1 MQYRTSIG
9 LDVHARSVAACALDH
24 LTGEVVERT
33 FIEPAP
39 QDIVDW
45 ASQFEAPMRAVY
57 ETGPTGFVLARSLN
71 EGGLECVVA
80 ATSRMLRPSGER
92 VKTDRRDARFLARML
107 STNNIP
113 PVHIPDAGQEAA
125 KDLVRQREDAREAL
139 TRAKLRMSHFLL
151 RKGHVW
157 GKGRKSWSAAYVR
170 WLSGLRFETELDKAV
185 FDEFHADVTYHAD
198 RRDRIQRVIES
209 EAKKEP
215 WARTVDRLVL
225 LKGVSAYTAFAIAVE
240 VGDFERFPSAK
251 AFQAY
256 LGLNVSEHSSGESS
270 SRGGITL
277 TGNALVRKLLV
288 EAAWTYMRQRTFRSD
303 CAAEGVPAQVVEHA
317 RKGCLRLRR
326 RAEHLQRRGKKGCVV
341 NVAVARELA
350 GWVWALATM

>member
-24 LTGEVVERT
+24 VTGEIAERS
-33 FIEPAP
+33 FSEPVP
-39 QDIVDW
+39 QDIIDW
-45 ASQFEAPMRAVY
+45 ASQFEPPMRAVY
-57 ETGPTGFVLARSLN
+57 ETGPTGFVLARALN

-92 VKTDRRDARFLARML
+92 VKTDRRDAQFLARML

-113 PVHIPDAGQEAA
+113 PVRIPDAGQEAA

-170 WLSGLRFETELDKAV
+170 WLAKLRFETELDKSV
-185 FDEFHADVTYHAD
+185 FDEFHADVLYHAD
-198 RRDRIQRVIES
+198 RRDRIQKTIES
-209 EAKKEP
+209 EARKEP
-215 WARTVDRLVL
+215 WAQTVDRLVL
-225 LKGVSAYTAFAIAVE
+225 LKGISVYTAFAIAVE

-270 SRGGITL
+270 SKGGITL

-288 EAAWTYMRQRTFRSD
+288 EAAWTYMRPRTFRSD

-317 RKGCLRLRR
+317 RKGCLRLKK
-326 RAEHLQRRGKKGCVV
+326 RAQHLQRRGKKGCVV
-341 NVAVARELA
+341 DVAVARELA

>member
-9 LDVHARSVAACALDH
+9 LDVHARSIAACALDH
-24 LTGEVVERT
+24 LTGEIVEKS
-33 FIEPAP
+33 FSEPVP

-45 ASQFEAPMRAVY
+45 AGQFEPPVRATY
-57 ETGPTGFVLARSLN
+57 ETGPTGFALARALN
-71 EGGLECVVA
+71 SGGLECVVA

-107 STNNIP
+107 STGNIP
-113 PVHIPDAGQEAA
+113 PVRIPDAEQEAA

-157 GKGRKSWSAAYVR
+157 GRGRKSWSAAYVK
-170 WLSGLRFETELDKAV
+170 WLAGLRFETELDRAV
-185 FDEFHADVTYHAD
+185 FDELRADVLYHVD
-198 RRDRIQRVIES
+198 RRDRIQRRIEEES
-209 EAKKEP
+209 RRQP

-225 LKGVSAYTAFAIAVE
+225 LKGVSTYTAFAMAVE
-240 VGDFERFPSAK
+240 VGEFERFPNAK

-277 TGNALVRKLLV
+277 TGNALARKLLV
-288 EAAWTYMRQRTFRSD
+288 EAAWTYMRPRAFRSD
-303 CAAEGVPAQVVEHA
+303 CAAEGVPARVVEHA

-326 RAEHLQRRGKKGCVV
+326 RAQHLQRRGKKGCVV